1 VRAVPPTLVR
11 RLVIAPLVV
20 LAEAAMVVVSPILTV
35 IAVIVSPLTGG
46 WRPLRLLAIAVGYA
60 GRHLACTSAC
70 FGLWLASGL
79 GSRTDSPRFQR
90 AHYAVLR
97 WFVDGV
103 YRSVTRWA
111 RVTIE
116 IEGSEAADAL
126 SARRRPVVVLSR
138 HAGEGDSLLVLHE
151 LLCRHRR
158 APRVVLHD
166 ALRMDPL
173 IDVLGRRLPNRFV
186 DPRGGGAEEEIA
198 AMSRDL
204 AADGAVLI
212 FPEGGNFSPARRRRG
227 IERLEEAG
235 HHEEAADARAM
246 EHVAAPRPGGALAAL
261 EAAPDADVV
270 FIGHVGVPVGF
281 ADLWRQLAGRQTV
294 KLRMWL
300 VRAGNIPAGHDE
312 RIDWLFG
319 RWSALDDW
327 VAGAA

>member
-1 VRAVPPTLVR
+1 VRVVPPTIVR
-11 RLVIAPLVV
+11 RLVLAPLVAVAELV
-20 LAEAAMVVVSPILTV
+20 LIVVSPLLTV
-35 IAVIVSPLTGG
+35 VAVIASPLTGG
-46 WRPLRLLAIAVGYA
+46 WRPLRLLAIVVGYTA
-60 GRHLACTSAC
+60 RHLACAVAC

-79 GSRTDSPRFQR
+79 GRRADSPRFQR

-97 WFVDGV
+97 WFVGGV
-103 YRSVTRWA
+103 FRSVIRWA
-111 RVTIE
+111 RVTVE
-116 IEGSEAADAL
+116 VEGEQAAEAL
-126 SARRRPVVVLSR
+126 SARRRPAVVLSR

-158 APRVVLHD
+158 RPRVVLHH

-186 DPRGGGAEEEIA
+186 DPRGGDTEVEIA

-204 AADGAVLI
+204 GADGAVLI

-235 HHEEAADARAM
+235 HDQEAAWARDM
-246 EHVAAPRPGGALAAL
+246 QHVIAPRPGGALAAL

-270 FIGHVGVPVGF
+270 LIGHVGVPGGF
-281 ADLWRQLAGRQTV
+281 AELWRLLPDRQTV

-300 VRAGNIPAGHDE
+300 VPAGELPAGHDA

-319 RWSALDDW
+319 RWRALDDW
-327 VAGAA
+327 VAGT